1 MTVAK
6 GPSMTAVMS
15 AVGRAIH
22 RDGPPPVVLDDWP
35 AMTLAGQGAE
45 AMAQRLRHDLPGDA
59 LNAFARWT
67 SVRTRFTEDRIAEAV
82 RAGIGQLVILGAGL
96 DSFAYRHDALVDR
109 LRVFEVDQP
118 ASQDWKRE
126 RLADAGIVQPRN
138 LVFAPVDFEVQT
150 LREGLAAAGF
160 AFDAPAVFTWIG
172 VTMYLTLPA
181 IESTLRTVA
190 GCAPGS
196 QVIFTYDQPQS
207 SLDARA
213 LALRNAV
220 RALATDLGEPF
231 ISLFT
236 PAEAEALA
244 VRCGLEYIAQFG
256 AEEAAR
262 RYFAELHDP
271 WIGGPQRIVVASVP
285 PR

>member
-6 GPSMTAVMS
+6 GPSMTAVMA

-22 RDGPPPVVLDDWP
+22 RDGPPPVVLDDWL
-35 AMTLAGQGAE
+35 AMTLAGPGAE
-45 AMAQRLRHDLPGDA
+45 AMAHRLRHDLPGDA

-67 SVRTRFTEDRIAEAV
+67 SVRTRFTEDNIAEAV
-82 RAGIGQLVILGAGL
+82 RDGIGQLVILGAGL
-96 DSFAYRHDALVDR
+96 DSFAYRQGALVDR
-109 LRVFEVDQP
+109 LRVFEVDHP

-126 RLADAGIVQPRN
+126 RLADAGIALPSN

-150 LREGLAAAGF
+150 LHDGLAAAGF
-160 AFDAPAVFTWIG
+160 VFAAPAVFTWIG

-181 IESTLRTVA
+181 VESTLRTVA

-213 LALRNAV
+213 LALRDAV

-231 ISLFT
+231 LSLFT

-244 VRCGLEYIAQFG
+244 VRCGLATTAHFG
-256 AEEAAR
+256 AGDAAR

-271 WIGGPQRIVVASVP
+271 WVGGPQRIIVASAQ